1 MAPLVQ
7 ETMKYTEQEEK
18 LFRELDKGINDMEK
32 GNILSHED
40 SMKQIRERLE
50 KYAV

>member
-18 LFRELDKGINDMEK
+18 LCRELDQGINDMEK